1 MSEGVWYRLIPAGP
15 GPIPVELGSG
25 QLAAAALCAHDWVI
39 SACQADAGHRTS
51 LICPSPPLPPP
62 QPVLTFDLGS
72 PVGDAA
78 WAPYSSTVF
87 AAATEAGRLAVFDLE
102 QDAHAPCCMQKAR
115 AGLPCIVVGGVGWSG
130 GDQGRSVPHQPGG
143 CARLAWAGLRAKR
156 VPAANMQPACPAAE
170 QQGQAQ
176 QAGLQPSPPNYLG
189 RRRQV
194 RQCWPLLHTPC
205 FLGGRAVVSTT
216 SFTCQGP
223 LLRALLALSA
233 HHLPDRRTHA
243 AGAW

>member
-1 MSEGVWYRLIPAGP
+1 MSEGVSYRLIPAGP

-39 SACQADAGHRTS
+39 SACQADAGHPTS

-115 AGLPCIVVGGVGWSG
+115 AGLPCIVVGGVGWG
-130 GDQGRSVPHQPGG
+130 GVGATKGAPCPINPAAVPGWRGQVYVPSA
-143 CARLAWAGLRAKR
+143 CRPRTCNPPAPQLSNKAKLNKLAFNPVHPIILVGDDRCGNAGLYCTL
-156 VPAANMQPACPAAE
+156 PA
-170 QQGQAQ
+170 
-176 QAGLQPSPPNYLG
+176 
-189 RRRQV
+189 
-194 RQCWPLLHTPC
+194 
-205 FLGGRAVVSTT
+205 F
-216 SFTCQGP
+216 
-223 LLRALLALSA
+223 
-233 HHLPDRRTHA
+233 
-243 AGAW
+243 